1 MRILGLSSFTH
12 DTSAALLEDGV
23 IRAAVEEGKL
33 SRSKTTRGVP
43 EAAIEFCLKQGA
55 IQWKDLDHI
64 AVASRPVRAWTR
76 RSLAGA
82 KISPLAPVASAYC
95 QMAEIGRLAR
105 EMGHHRLLRLQDGV
119 PSDRTVNRIVNIDH
133 HLCHAASAFFLS
145 PFERSLIVT
154 MDEEGDGH
162 SGMLAVGEGS
172 RIRVLRTIAYPHS
185 LAWLYSKVTEI
196 LGFNPHVDEHK
207 TQWLSLE
214 GEPLYREVFHD
225 MLGKSGSGTVRFD
238 SSYLEHGAAG
248 RFALSAK
255 FWSRLRLPKDSAEW
269 SDEQRRALAASV
281 QQVCAEKVT
290 DIVETLRKREGL
302 DQVCLGGGL
311 FQNVLLVAAVEKN
324 LGLNRVFVPPAPG
337 NAGCALGAALYL
349 QHHMQQA
356 PRKAPGTEAYWGPAF
371 SRHQIKDVLDNCKA
385 RYSFQ
390 IMKDRQAENAVELLL
405 SGKIIGWFQ
414 GAAEFGPR
422 ALGNRSVLA
431 SPWAPYVKEN
441 LNDFIKHREWFR
453 PFAVSIPVEDAPRF
467 FECSQLCESMNSL
480 ARVRQGVQGGVQSEV
495 QGEGLPEGFVL
506 PGGLVRLHTVK
517 KQTNPELWDLLKR
530 FGESAPAPMLLNTSF
545 NLFGEPLVV
554 SPLDAIRSYSCSGID
569 ALLMDNFLLTKAP
582 FQPSGQPRQRKESAS
597 LSLSGF

>member
-12 DTSAALLEDGV
+12 DTSAALLENGV

-33 SRSKTTRGVP
+33 SRSKTTRGLP

-55 IQWKDLDHI
+55 IQWKDLDHV
-64 AVASRPVRAWTR
+64 AVASRPVRGWTR
-76 RSLAGA
+76 RSVAGA
-82 KISPLAPVASAYC
+82 KISPFAPVASAYC

-105 EMGHHRLLRLQDGV
+105 EMGHHRLLRLQDGAAL
-119 PSDRTVNRIVNIDH
+119 DRIVNVEH

-214 GEPLYREVFHD
+214 GEPLYREVFYD
-225 MLGKSGSGTVRFD
+225 MLGKSGAGILRFD
-238 SSYLEHGAAG
+238 SSYLDHGVGG

-255 FWSRLRLPKDSAEW
+255 FWSRLRLPKNPAEW

-281 QQVCAEKVT
+281 QQVCVEKVT
-290 DIVETLRKREGL
+290 DIVETLRKQEGI
-302 DQVCLGGGL
+302 DEVCLGGGL

-324 LGLNRVFVPPAPG
+324 VGLNRVFVPPAPG
-337 NAGCALGAALYL
+337 NAGCAVGAALYL
-349 QHHMQQA
+349 QHQMQPA
-356 PRKAPGTEAYWGPAF
+356 PRKAPSSDAYWGPAY

-385 RYSFQ
+385 RFSFQ

-453 PFAVSIPVEDAPRF
+453 PFAVSVPEEDASRF

-480 ARVRQGVQGGVQSEV
+480 ARVRPGVD
-495 QGEGLPEGFVL
+495 GLPEGFVL

-517 KQTNPELWDLLKR
+517 KQSNPELWDLLKR

-582 FQPSGQPRQRKESAS
+582 FQPSGQVRKRKESAS